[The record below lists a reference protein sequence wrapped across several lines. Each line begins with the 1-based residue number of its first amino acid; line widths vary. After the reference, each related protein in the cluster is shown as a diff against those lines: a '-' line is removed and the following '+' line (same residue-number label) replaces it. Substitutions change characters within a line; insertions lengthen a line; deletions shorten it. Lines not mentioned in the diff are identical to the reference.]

1 MGGWSLTGVRRV
13 PYDPAVSQRAFG
25 LLLIATAVALWFGA
39 YAHYMMVNDDRQ
51 RDRDASEMVCLLAGR
66 TNCET
71 GPTSYTGNWVAAGV
85 GVVLFSTGVLVAA
98 TGGTRT
104 VRLEGQQPAGAA
116 PPPKNE
122 SLAAA
127 LAELDALRESGLV
140 SDDEYAAKRT
150 EILGRL

>member
-1 MGGWSLTGVRRV
+1 VN
-13 PYDPAVSQRAFG
+13 QRAFG
-25 LLLIATAVALWFGA
+25 LLLIAVGAALSIGA
-39 YAHYMMVNDDRQ
+39 FAHYKMVDDDRQ
-51 RDRDASEMVCLLAGR
+51 RDRDVSELACMLADGGFR
-66 TNCET
+66 CDQD
-71 GPTSYTGNWVAAGV
+71 PISYTMNWVVAGV
-85 GVVLFSTGVLVAA
+85 GAVLFSTGVLVAA

-104 VRLEGQQPAGAA
+104 VRLEGQQPAGTA
-116 PPPKNE
+116 PPPRNE